1 MKITAITAIGARGTD
16 VANAAEHLASDR
28 LGFTSG
34 QRLLISGGGRLDKA
48 VSAKYRATSLKE
60 NEHEQSRLHVG
71 T

>member
-1 MKITAITAIGARGTD
+1 MKIAAITAIGALRPHL
-16 VANAAEHLASDR
+16 ANAAEHLASD
-28 LGFTSG
+28 LSGFISG

-60 NEHEQSRLHVG
+60 NQHEQSRPHVG